1 MTKKIILS
9 LLLLSIFSINANEK
23 RNTAAVYELFTTMDM
38 AKTYQQTI
46 EKMLEMQV
54 KQNPSIEPLKD
65 TMLEFFDKYMG
76 WKSMKE
82 DMAKIYMNNFT
93 DNELKQLIAFY
104 KTPIGKKAAILVP
117 TLASEGAAIS
127 QQRVQKNMPE
137 LQRMMQ
143 ARMAESK

>member
-38 AKTYQQTI
+38 AKTYKQTI

-117 TLASEGAAIS
+117 TLASEGAATS

>member
-23 RNTAAVYELFTTMDM
+23 RDTAAVYELFTTMDM

-137 LQRMMQ
+137 LQQMMQ
-143 ARMAESK
+143 ARMAQLK

>member
-117 TLASEGAAIS
+117 TLASEGAATS

>member
-23 RNTAAVYELFTTMDM
+23 RDTAAVYELFTTMDM

>member
-127 QQRVQKNMPE
+127 QQRLQKNMPE